1 MLKRGV
7 GKVETNQ
14 QWTTHYSTTLLICSF
29 LFSPTSA
36 ASARVSSAAP
46 LPSPLW
52 QRPRTMEGHAVVM
65 PQAACVP
72 ATADAIL
79 HMLLPIHVV
88 RCYSSP
94 TAIAG
99 RTVVA
104 QSQPWGGVP
113 SSLKMGSL
121 ISPLRPSRRRWPQED
136 SPPLIFGYFV
146 LRGAWWNYGM
156 ILASMENSF
165 ISHHCRPSF
174 RCSAAV
180 PAHTS
185 SVEQPYNR
193 VPNLTPT
200 YTFEP
205 LRDSHSDD
213 DDSEY

>member
-1 MLKRGV
+1 
-7 GKVETNQ
+7 VETNQ

-113 SSLKMGSL
+113 SSLKVGSL
-121 ISPLRPSRRRWPQED
+121 LAPLRPSRRRWPQED

-146 LRGAWWNYGM
+146 LWGAWWNYGM

-165 ISHHCRPSF
+165 ISHHCRPPF

-180 PAHTS
+180 PAHTL